1 MNSGPLILA
10 VDDEASILQF
20 IRIELTSQD
29 FKVITAQ
36 NGEDALR
43 LIDEQRP
50 DLVLLDVLMPDM
62 SGFEV
67 LRIIRERNRVPV
79 IILTARRGGADRIRG
94 LDMGADDYLAKP
106 FNPEE
111 LTARVRAILRRSG
124 PSSSGSAQA
133 EAGAIVKNGSIEID
147 LNRRIVTKDGDS
159 VSLTRT
165 EWQLLYYLAQNA
177 DRVIPNMELL
187 SRVWSVEYAGELP
200 YLRVWISKLRNKLA
214 DRSPGAT
221 EIIETFPGVGYM
233 LRSDEGQAE

>member
-10 VDDEASILQF
+10 VDDEAAILQF
-20 IRIELTSQD
+20 IRIELTSQG

-36 NGEDALR
+36 SGEAALR

-67 LRIIRERNRVPV
+67 LRIIRERSLVPV

-124 PSSSGSAQA
+124 GSGGS
-133 EAGAIVKNGSIEID
+133 GAKTEIGAVIRNGSIEID
-147 LNRRIVTKDGDS
+147 LNRRIVTRDG
-159 VSLTRT
+159 
-165 EWQLLYYLAQNA
+165 
-177 DRVIPNMELL
+177 
-187 SRVWSVEYAGELP
+187 G
-200 YLRVWISKLRNKLA
+200 
-214 DRSPGAT
+214 
-221 EIIETFPGVGYM
+221 
-233 LRSDEGQAE
+233 